1 MELIINELQQKQN
14 SVATVKNYYRYKSM
28 EELNSAVRGKRRP
41 ISVVIISSGDMYAC
55 IQSDSLCM
63 IKVVEY
69 FSQCCGLHYF
79 ICFNTNVM
87 IETSVK
93 SLNIDHFGL
102 LLPLLVVKKVE
113 TEEALDDNMGIFSLI
128 TSEWKEMSK
137 DKEIK

>member
-1 MELIINELQQKQN
+1 
-14 SVATVKNYYRYKSM
+14 
-28 EELNSAVRGKRRP
+28 
-41 ISVVIISSGDMYAC
+41 
-55 IQSDSLCM
+55 
-63 IKVVEY
+63 
-69 FSQCCGLHYF
+69 
-79 ICFNTNVM
+79 M

-128 TSEWKEMSK
+128 TSEWKETSK